1 MRKRRGTAAYL
12 VAAGNIHEGRRRA
25 RLRARAGRC
34 AAMLGRS
41 LGKTRASFEVFRVGI
56 WEVIASVT
64 SFVEQ
69 IPPDA
74 NERWRPLP

>member
-1 MRKRRGTAAYL
+1 MRKRRGTAAYS

-25 RLRARAGRC
+25 RMRARSEWC
-34 AAMLGRS
+34 AARLGRA
-41 LGKTRASFEVFRVGI
+41 LGQTGTSFEIFRVGI
-56 WEVIASVT
+56 WKVIVSVT